1 MNRHFRSDRI
11 LRHEE
16 RKSASSRIIQ
26 MIIIW
31 IFACIIFLYFLVKN
45 TGNIEITPKGYII
58 DKWASMLSLNT
69 KLKWW
74 VADWRYSLWVRYFAP
89 ENITLMAW
97 EYEAVRGTTVETFFT
112 ESIASP
118 VHTDITITI
127 LPGWNM
133 YDIDAYLVEKNI
145 AKTGEFLRVASDRF
159 AEYQTKYDWLTGVD
173 SLEGFLYP
181 DTYRVT
187 KSATA
192 HEVIL
197 KLLQGFENRIGES
210 YRAQG
215 KDAYQ
220 KLILASIVEREERV
234 DANQPIVA
242 GILEKRVREGIAMG
256 ADATVCVGYGKT
268 QKECTPTFV
277 ATVINQKNP
286 YNTRNTLGYPPTPI
300 ASVPISAWGAAT
312 NPETS
317 PYYYYLHDSDGVI
330 HYGRTNDE
338 HVANKRKYLQ

>member
-1 MNRHFRSDRI
+1 VI
-11 LRHEE
+11 G
-16 RKSASSRIIQ
+16 
-26 MIIIW
+26 
-31 IFACIIFLYFLVKN
+31 FLYFLVQS
-45 TGNIEITPKGYII
+45 TGNIEITPKDYII

-74 VADWRYSLWVRYFAP
+74 VASWRYSLWVKYFAP
-89 ENITLMAW
+89 EDITLMAG

-112 ESIASP
+112 ESIARP

-133 YDIDAYLVEKNI
+133 YDIDNYLVEKNI

-159 AEYQTKYDWLTGVD
+159 TEYQAKYDWLTGVD

-181 DTYRVT
+181 DTYRVV
-187 KSATA
+187 KSASA
-192 HEVIL
+192 HDVIL
-197 KLLQGFENRIGES
+197 KLLGGFENKIGES
-210 YRAQG
+210 YRTQG

-220 KLILASIVEREERV
+220 KLILASIVEREERN

-242 GILEKRVREGIAMG
+242 GILEKRVREGMPMW

-268 QKECTPTFV
+268 QKECTPSFV
-277 ATVINQKNP
+277 ATVIGERNP
-286 YNTRNTLGYPPTPI
+286 YNTRSTQGYPPTPI
-300 ASVPISAWGAAT
+300 ASVPLPAWNAAIQ
-312 NPETS
+312 PEQTA
-317 PYYYYLHDSDGVI
+317 YYYYLHDSDGII